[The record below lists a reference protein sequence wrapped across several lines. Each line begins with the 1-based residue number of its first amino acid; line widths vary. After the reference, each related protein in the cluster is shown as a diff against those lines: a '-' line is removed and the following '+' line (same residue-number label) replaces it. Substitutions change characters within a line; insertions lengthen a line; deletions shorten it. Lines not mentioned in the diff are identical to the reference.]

1 VRLDNALDEAQAEA
15 GPLNLRRD
23 DFRRAIERFENPGLI
38 GRRNS
43 DPAIGDR
50 HEHFAPRLTG
60 ANAYPAPC
68 PSVFYGVGHQ
78 VLEHP
83 AQGRLVAEHGR
94 QPLGD
99 VVFNL
104 DLRSVDER
112 LGGIDDLVKHRGD
125 GNRPERKAALS
136 RVDAG
141 KLQDLF
147 HHLGQPPSLI
157 AHKVAVLANL
167 LLVADDPVGEVFA
180 GRSNHCKR
188 RA

>member
-1 VRLDNALDEAQAEA
+1 M
-15 GPLNLRRD
+15 NLRRD
-23 DFRRAIERFENPGLI
+23 DFRRTIERFENPGLI
-38 GRRNS
+38 GHRDS

-50 HEHFAPRLTG
+50 HEHFAPCLTG
-60 ANAYPAPC
+60 TYAYPAPR
-68 PSVFYGVGHQ
+68 PSVFDGVGHE

-94 QPLGD
+94 QPLAD

-112 LGGIDDLVKHRGD
+112 LGGVDDLMKHRGD
-125 GNRPERKAALS
+125 GNRPECKAALT
-136 RVDAG
+136 RLDAG
-141 KLQDLF
+141 EFQDLF
-147 HHLGQPPSLI
+147 HHLGQPSSLI

-167 LLVADDPVGEVFA
+167 LLVSHDPVSEVFT

-188 RA
+188 CA